1 MQHELY
7 DDLPIVDAH
16 HHLWDLEGPV
26 HYPWLTQPD
35 PHHSYMGDNSSL
47 RRSYLPPEFRRDS
60 ALHNVVA
67 TVHIEAEAD
76 RSQQVAETAWVT
88 EMAAQHRMIRQDA
101 AAAR

>member
-35 PHHSYMGDNSSL
+35 PHHS
-47 RRSYLPPEFRRDS
+47 
-60 ALHNVVA
+60 
-67 TVHIEAEAD
+67 
-76 RSQQVAETAWVT
+76 
-88 EMAAQHRMIRQDA
+88 
-101 AAAR
+101 